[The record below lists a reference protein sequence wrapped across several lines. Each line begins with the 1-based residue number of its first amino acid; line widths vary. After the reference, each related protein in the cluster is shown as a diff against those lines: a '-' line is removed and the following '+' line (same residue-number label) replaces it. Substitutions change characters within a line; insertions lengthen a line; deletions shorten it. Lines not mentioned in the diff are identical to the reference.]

1 MGMNEIKPGRLI
13 ELNELASYY
22 ANEYCPAP
30 QVVNPVLIAE
40 GLGIS
45 YSAGDYGGYFDG
57 LLEYR
62 NGRFHVFLHLNNEE
76 HLYSPRVR
84 FSFAHELGHY
94 IIDSHRRALK
104 EPGMSPHGSQ
114 GIFASDIGSEREA
127 DYFAACL
134 LMPESR
140 IKKDIFMRKFVF
152 ALVDEISRKYQVSVT
167 AALLRFIALG
177 NHPLMVVCS
186 QKNRLKWR
194 RFSEDFP
201 FKRLNLGANNEL
213 PECTAAAE
221 FFADGTKYKNVQE
234 VFAEDWFVLCRSS
247 DQRRPL
253 NEYCVYYEVLNQVVS
268 VIWEK

>member
-1 MGMNEIKPGRLI
+1 MGVFDIKPGRLM
-13 ELNELASYY
+13 ELNELAAYY
-22 ANEYCPAP
+22 ADEYCPAP

-40 GLGIS
+40 GLGLS
-45 YSAGDYGGYFDG
+45 YSAADYKGCFDG
-57 LLEYR
+57 LIEYR

-127 DYFAACL
+127 EYFAACL

-140 IKKDIFMRKFVF
+140 IKQDVLKRKFGF
-152 ALVDEISRKYQVSVT
+152 ALLDELSKRYQVNIT
-167 AALLRFIALG
+167 AAMLRFIELG

-186 QKNRLKWR
+186 QRNRLKWLR
-194 RFSEDFP
+194 YSDDFP
-201 FKRLNLGANNEL
+201 FKKLNLRVNNEL

-234 VFAEDWFVLCRSS
+234 VFAEDWFVLFSAT
-247 DQRRPL
+247 DRRRL
-253 NEYCVYYEVLNQVVS
+253 FFEYCVYYEALNQVVS

>member
-13 ELNELASYY
+13 ELNELAVYY
-22 ANEYCPAP
+22 ADEYCPEP
-30 QVVNPVLIAE
+30 QVVNPLVIAE
-40 GLGIS
+40 RLGIP
-45 YSAGDYGGYFDG
+45 YTAGDYNGCFDG
-57 LLEYR
+57 LIEYR
-62 NGRFHVFLHLNNEE
+62 NRKFHVFLNLNGEE

-114 GIFASDIGSEREA
+114 GIFASEIGTEREA

-140 IKKDIFMRKFVF
+140 IKKDIYRRRFVF

-186 QKNRLKWR
+186 QKNRLKWLR
-194 RFSEDFP
+194 YSEDFP
-201 FKRLNLGANNEL
+201 YKRLNLGANNEL

-221 FFADGTKYKNVQE
+221 FFVDGTKYRNVQE
-234 VFAEDWFVLCRSS
+234 VFAEDWFLLFRSS
-247 DQRRPL
+247 DQRRPF
-253 NEYCVYYEVLNQVVS
+253 NEYCVYYEALNQVVS